1 MMIVTPEQLIKQY
14 FPEPIA
20 TTRELYKHLNLEQYG
35 YSYLDWLKG
44 AEEHC
49 LSQFVNE
56 LDYKLLPEADKNYW
70 ISEKVFFTLIQA
82 SPSKICDE
90 IRAGLLEIT
99 NKIATDRD
107 FARRYRD
114 QLDQEYGIAKVTPKV
129 SKKLKAKF
137 NELGRDAFEFSVQA
151 DTRLYLDIITNY
163 NFKPGQKLKNVFIFF
178 KLEIDE
184 GVPYHIIDI
193 TLSLTNDD
201 ILKYRTIWCCSQ
213 ERLRYGAILGNKV
226 IRINLFEEN
235 RKLVDSYEYSLGPSD
250 IKTLVSEMEKV
261 IGMITDLDLSNI
273 DLDRLGQKILHRY
286 TLNEE
291 LYTRAVKAIIF
302 TITAYTDSTESMETA
317 FLNAVDKYWE
327 YYVLQ
332 PDPTKNYADDVEQMI
347 NERIPR
353 VTLGLIAG
361 NMLGNEELCDK
372 YFKRRYSKKQRQA
385 LLNDGNVGLIYAL
398 SAADFDPDAVS
409 DQRTT
414 DICVCIT
421 NYLDL
426 MKNVFIELGQ
436 WPATQC

>member
-1 MMIVTPEQLIKQY
+1 M
-14 FPEPIA
+14 
-20 TTRELYKHLNLEQYG
+20 
-35 YSYLDWLKG
+35 
-44 AEEHC
+44 
-49 LSQFVNE
+49 
-56 LDYKLLPEADKNYW
+56 
-70 ISEKVFFTLIQA
+70 
-82 SPSKICDE
+82 
-90 IRAGLLEIT
+90 
-99 NKIATDRD
+99 
-107 FARRYRD
+107 
-114 QLDQEYGIAKVTPKV
+114 
-129 SKKLKAKF
+129 
-137 NELGRDAFEFSVQA
+137 
-151 DTRLYLDIITNY
+151 
-163 NFKPGQKLKNVFIFF
+163 
-178 KLEIDE
+178 
-184 GVPYHIIDI
+184 
-193 TLSLTNDD
+193 
-201 ILKYRTIWCCSQ
+201 
-213 ERLRYGAILGNKV
+213 
-226 IRINLFEEN
+226 
-235 RKLVDSYEYSLGPSD
+235 GPSD